1 MKRTILFFTLC
12 ALLLALT
19 GCGSSTETPADEV
32 ELSPVSA
39 VQQDDEAAALDDGLP
54 AETLPVSDAAS
65 GDLLEGAAAGDV
77 TLTVEQIVDGIATV
91 TISNQSELAF
101 DYSAYYALEKEIN
114 GQWYVMPADLAFIDI
129 SYILPAGSQDTFEC
143 DLTCYGALE
152 PGSYRLV
159 KDGLYAAFTLDESGA
174 YDALDFHSSGVVMT
188 VNDVTAEGAVVT
200 LTNNGE
206 DTGYLWDFVLE
217 RQAGDSW
224 TTVPYLEDYGIC
236 GVQDPLPA
244 GETVTINLD
253 FAYLFGSLPAGYYRL
268 SMESE
273 GWAAEFDIE

>member
-39 VQQDDEAAALDDGLP
+39 EQQDDEAAAPDDGLP

-101 DYSAYYALEKEIN
+101 EYSAYYALEKEIN

-129 SYILPAGSQDTFEC
+129 SYILPAGSQDTFEWFIREC
-143 DLTCYGALE
+143 
-152 PGSYRLV
+152 V
-159 KDGLYAAFTLDESGA
+159 K
-174 YDALDFHSSGVVMT
+174 
-188 VNDVTAEGAVVT
+188 
-200 LTNNGE
+200 
-206 DTGYLWDFVLE
+206 
-217 RQAGDSW
+217 
-224 TTVPYLEDYGIC
+224 PYC
-236 GVQDPLPA
+236 
-244 GETVTINLD
+244 
-253 FAYLFGSLPAGYYRL
+253 R
-268 SMESE
+268 ESE
-273 GWAAEFDIE
+273 G